1 MKLIAKLARVGGRA
15 AASGFGLLLISLLIL
30 GALISI
36 AALDFGAAVILSA
49 AAALAIIGRRRGRRD
64 AAQKR
69 KHILSAQ
76 IDGLTE
82 AGWATR
88 DTIDTPFG
96 PIDHLAVAPGDRC
109 AFAILVA
116 EKEVSP
122 ESLYAVADA
131 ADWLA
136 QGGRYA
142 AVVAVLVAGAL
153 RDVEQ
158 LDGPVLVVS
167 TDRLVE
173 ALYSANQ
180 ETARLVDQPA
190 ERAPAEVA

>member
-1 MKLIAKLARVGGRA
+1 MKLIAKFARVGGRA
-15 AASGFGLLLISLLIL
+15 AASGFGLLLIALLTL

-36 AALDFGAAVILSA
+36 AALDFGAAFVLAA
-49 AAALAIIGRRRGRRD
+49 AAALAILGRRRARRD
-64 AAQKR
+64 AAQQR

-82 AGWATR
+82 AGWEAR
-88 DTIDTPFG
+88 DSIDTPFG
-96 PIDHLAVAPGDRC
+96 PIDHLAIAPDDRF

-116 EKEVSP
+116 ENEVSA
-122 ESLYAVADA
+122 EALYVVADA

-136 QGGRYA
+136 QGGRYV

-173 ALYSANQ
+173 ALHSASR
-180 ETARLVDQPA
+180 EAARLVDPA
-190 ERAPAEVA
+190 ANLAPAEVA